1 MPILV
6 KAENR
11 TISANNFLPQTDLEN
26 LELVEANAV
35 YCDKSI
41 TAIVENSYLFTLY
54 FNGERIVINDNI
66 DALNQILDVK
76 LFDDNCLFFSANA
89 RLYCY
94 DLQTKTYTKV
104 KLGNSLEEPV
114 SYFDFNQ
121 NYLVTTYQDTCKVF
135 QISESA
141 FTSISSSGIK
151 IADGSNVA
159 INQKDELFIV
169 GNNGIYKTLASL
181 PAVQTVDNTLTSDA
195 PSTIIANDQFIY
207 YILNNKIYSISLLNG
222 NSKQFSTYSADSD
235 YQLGNI
241 VSPKKISFIDENLL
255 VIESDSIQEF
265 KIDDDKL
272 IFTGYAIAKGKTA
285 YNRVLSTASKIE
297 KVNDTVAVL
306 DDFKLTIF
314 TDKNTDRYARE
325 NYQNYPIS
333 SLSIDDITP
342 SNFALGDNNA
352 LLYYDDGTITKFL
365 SLLDFSK
372 KGNFLSAK
380 ATISPDANVRDVCY
394 QSGAYYVLCDV
405 GQAPQH
411 VYKSTVD
418 NGEISFTQIDNNTS
432 ATEFTMLSVD
442 VYGNIYLANSN
453 TISKLNKSDDY
464 TELHNVSSLN
474 NIQRL
479 QTDLLGNLFVLT
491 DGKVRCINNGND
503 YSIDNV
509 KSFALDFVDDNVYI
523 IKEDCEIIYSTTE
536 MDNVSINDL
545 TVPNDYTLTNPEGT
559 YIANE
564 NLEFFT
570 VQNDVNTYVINVQDN
585 KFAFEE
591 LTDYSGEYVKIC
603 AVEYMGT
610 QRFLVLVNQND
621 IVLVEVG
628 HAETVLK
635 EKQTDVIS
643 TAFIATNVHAYYL
656 PIINV
661 NADFAFTDTAKIRL
675 NKTVEIKPRH
685 KINFL
690 DCDYYYADFTFND
703 KTYSAYIP
711 CSYTVDILS
720 EDFAWDSYNFET
732 LKATSVYTDNTMQTV
747 LVNLADQTQVRLI
760 ERGDTVS
767 KIAYKLQDGTYAI
780 GYIYTNSIIDNPSI
794 AIRNILIIVAVVA
807 CVCGTLTY
815 FLLRKK
821 KSN

>member
-1 MPILV
+1 M
-6 KAENR
+6 
-11 TISANNFLPQTDLEN
+11 
-26 LELVEANAV
+26 
-35 YCDKSI
+35 
-41 TAIVENSYLFTLY
+41 
-54 FNGERIVINDNI
+54 
-66 DALNQILDVK
+66 
-76 LFDDNCLFFSANA
+76 
-89 RLYCY
+89 
-94 DLQTKTYTKV
+94 
-104 KLGNSLEEPV
+104 
-114 SYFDFNQ
+114 
-121 NYLVTTYQDTCKVF
+121 
-135 QISESA
+135 
-141 FTSISSSGIK
+141 
-151 IADGSNVA
+151 
-159 INQKDELFIV
+159 
-169 GNNGIYKTLASL
+169 
-181 PAVQTVDNTLTSDA
+181 
-195 PSTIIANDQFIY
+195 
-207 YILNNKIYSISLLNG
+207 
-222 NSKQFSTYSADSD
+222 
-235 YQLGNI
+235 
-241 VSPKKISFIDENLL
+241 
-255 VIESDSIQEF
+255 
-265 KIDDDKL
+265 
-272 IFTGYAIAKGKTA
+272 
-285 YNRVLSTASKIE
+285 
-297 KVNDTVAVL
+297 
-306 DDFKLTIF
+306 
-314 TDKNTDRYARE
+314 
-325 NYQNYPIS
+325 
-333 SLSIDDITP
+333 
-342 SNFALGDNNA
+342 
-352 LLYYDDGTITKFL
+352 
-365 SLLDFSK
+365 
-372 KGNFLSAK
+372 
-380 ATISPDANVRDVCY
+380 
-394 QSGAYYVLCDV
+394 